1 MSILAVALILLLP
14 LATIWWESAKLTP
27 LVVTS
32 VSLTPVL
39 LGYAELDASNGTNTA
54 LMYCAAVSFLVAG
67 HVLHQG
73 WGRLRRPAAVPGVN
87 RLPRRSTPGVICFS
101 CVVIVLTFYHFF
113 AAGVPLLSED
123 VETARFDFT
132 SSGLLGIPGRMFLFG
147 LPFTVLLV
155 SSSAF
160 RKLMPVS
167 RKLLYAVWISYI
179 ATSLLGGFKGGLVA
193 VLTIMLLARSVVSR
207 PLSLRRAL
215 VGWRVL
221 VIVGA
226 LLYCGLISFRY
237 RSLGLT
243 SPGDVI
249 PYLAAR
255 ATTSAAA
262 PGYLVFSRYGTDG
275 TGGDHYA
282 QDASYFLRKY
292 LPFIFPDNGVTLPFD
307 KTVSAALYRT
317 PISSRS
323 FIVPVTVGAFP
334 EMVSNVGVGFAMAG
348 MFLVGVFISYFV
360 TRAQLSGGAFQ
371 SALFALTVNLL
382 QIYILNGNLVYTC
395 FNLVLVGLFLFGLYS
410 VCHIP
415 WVLSPEVSTVEF
427 RRAFSKSRNQGRPG
441 TGNTAW
447 PIHGA

>member
-1 MSILAVALILLLP
+1 MSILTVALILLLP
-14 LATIWWESAKLTP
+14 LVTLWWESAKLTP

-32 VSLTPVL
+32 ISLTPVL
-39 LGYAELDASNGTNTA
+39 LGYAEFDALNGTSTA
-54 LMYCAAVSFLVAG
+54 LMYCAAVACLVVG
-67 HVLHQG
+67 HLIHQS
-73 WGRLRRPAAVPGVN
+73 WRRLRPLAAAPSSLDN
-87 RLPRRSTPGVICFS
+87 LPRRSTPGVIVFS
-101 CVVIVLTFYHFF
+101 SIVIFLTFYHFF
-113 AAGVPLLSED
+113 VSGVPLLSED

-132 SSGLLGIPGRMFLFG
+132 SSGLFGIPGRMFLFG

-155 SSSAF
+155 STAAF

-167 RKLLYAVWISYI
+167 RKLFYFVWLSYI

-193 VLTIMLLARSVVSR
+193 VLTIMLLAQSVVSR
-207 PLSLRRAL
+207 PLSLRRAV
-215 VGWRVL
+215 VGWRVFVL
-221 VIVGA
+221 VGA

-282 QDASYFLRKY
+282 QDATYFLRKY
-292 LPFIFPDNGVTLPFD
+292 LPFIFPDDGVTLPFD
-307 KTVSAALYRT
+307 KTVSAALYHT
-317 PISSRS
+317 PISSTS

-334 EMVSNVGVGFAMAG
+334 ELVSNVGVGAAMAG
-348 MFLVGVFISYFV
+348 MFLVGVCISYFV
-360 TRAQLSGGAFQ
+360 SRAQLSSGAFQ

-395 FNLVLVGLFLFGLYS
+395 FNLVLVGLLLFGLYCA
-410 VCHIP
+410 CHIP
-415 WVLSPEVSTVEF
+415 WIFISEAGALGL
-427 RRAFSKSRNQGRPG
+427 RRAVRDRG
-441 TGNTAW
+441 
-447 PIHGA
+447 

>member
-1 MSILAVALILLLP
+1 MSVLTVAAILLLP
-14 LATIWWESAKLTP
+14 LVTLWWESAKLTP

-39 LGYAELDASNGTNTA
+39 LGYAELDALNGTSTA
-54 LMYCAAVSFLVAG
+54 MMYCAAVSCLVAG
-67 HVLHQG
+67 HLIHQS
-73 WGRLRRPAAVPGVN
+73 WSRLRRVAAPLPSVNHLPG
-87 RLPRRSTPGVICFS
+87 RSAPGVICFC

-113 AAGVPLLSED
+113 ASGVPLLSDD

-155 SSSAF
+155 SSAAF
-160 RKLMPVS
+160 RKLVPIS
-167 RKLLYAVWISYI
+167 RELLYSVWIAYI

-207 PLSLRRAL
+207 PLSLRRAV

-292 LPFIFPDNGVTLPFD
+292 LPFIFSDDGVTLPFD
-307 KTVSAALYRT
+307 KTISAALYHT
-317 PISSRS
+317 PISGKS

-334 EMVSNVGVGFAMAG
+334 EMVS
-348 MFLVGVFISYFV
+348 
-360 TRAQLSGGAFQ
+360 RD
-371 SALFALTVNLL
+371 
-382 QIYILNGNLVYTC
+382 
-395 FNLVLVGLFLFGLYS
+395 S
-410 VCHIP
+410 VI
-415 WVLSPEVSTVEF
+415 VPEL
-427 RRAFSKSRNQGRPG
+427 
-441 TGNTAW
+441 
-447 PIHGA
+447 

>member
-1 MSILAVALILLLP
+1 MSIITVAVILFLP
-14 LATIWWESAKLTP
+14 LVTLWWDSAKLTP

-39 LGYAELDASNGTNTA
+39 LGYAELDALNGTSTT
-54 LMYCAAVSFLVAG
+54 LMYCAAVGLLVIG
-67 HVLHQG
+67 HLIHQS
-73 WGRLRRPAAVPGVN
+73 WSRLRRPAASTADLN
-87 RLPRRSTPGVICFS
+87 HLPRRSTPGVVVFS
-101 CVVIVLTFYHFF
+101 CVVIILTFYHFF
-113 AAGVPLLSED
+113 ATGVPLLSED

-155 SSSAF
+155 SVAAF
-160 RKLMPVS
+160 RNLVPVS
-167 RKLLYAVWISYI
+167 RTLLYFVWVCYI
-179 ATSLLGGFKGGLVA
+179 ATGLLGGFKGGLVA
-193 VLTIMLLARSVVSR
+193 VLTIMLLARSVISKPV
-207 PLSLRRAL
+207 SLRRAV

-221 VIVGA
+221 VIAGA

-243 SPGDVI
+243 NPSDVI

-282 QDASYFLRKY
+282 QDATYFLGKY
-292 LPFIFPDNGVTLPFD
+292 LPFVFTDDGTALPFD
-307 KTVSAALYRT
+307 KTVSAALYNT
-317 PISSRS
+317 PISGKA

-334 EMVSNVGVGFAMAG
+334 ELVSNVGIGGAMTG
-348 MFLVGVFISYFV
+348 MLLIGVFISYFV
-360 TRAQLSGGAFQ
+360 SRAQQSRGAFQ

-395 FNLVLVGLFLFGLYS
+395 FNLILVGLLLFGLYC

-415 WVLSPEVSTVEF
+415 WVFPSDSA
-427 RRAFSKSRNQGRPG
+427 RRALPPTLVDSRGQGR
-441 TGNTAW
+441 AASRV
-447 PIHGA
+447 HGA

>member
-1 MSILAVALILLLP
+1 MSLFTIVVILLLP
-14 LATIWWESAKLTP
+14 LLTLWWESAKLTP

-39 LGYAELDASNGTNTA
+39 LGYAEFDALNGTSTA
-54 LMYCAAVSFLVAG
+54 LMYCAAVSCLFVGHLV
-67 HVLHQG
+67 HQS
-73 WGRLRRPAAVPGVN
+73 WRRLRGQAATRQSLDG
-87 RLPRRSTPGVICFS
+87 LPSRSTPGLIVFC
-101 CVVIVLTFYHFF
+101 CVVVILTFYHFLVS
-113 AAGVPLLSED
+113 GVPLFSED

-132 SSGLLGIPGRMFLFG
+132 SSGLFGIPGRMFLFG

-155 SSSAF
+155 SVAAV
-160 RKLMPVS
+160 RRIAPVS
-167 RKLLYAVWISYI
+167 RTLVYFVWGSYAV
-179 ATSLLGGFKGGLVA
+179 TCLLGGFKGGLVV
-193 VLTIMLLARSVVSR
+193 VLTTMLLARSIVGR
-207 PLSLRRAL
+207 PLSLRRAV

-226 LLYCGLISFRY
+226 LVYCGLISFRY

-249 PYLAAR
+249 PYLATR

-262 PGYLVFSRYGTDG
+262 PGYLVFSRYGMDG
-275 TGGDHYA
+275 SGGDHYA

-292 LPFIFPDNGVTLPFD
+292 LPFIFPDDGITLPFD
-307 KTVSAALYRT
+307 KTVSAALYHT
-317 PISSRS
+317 PISGRS

-334 EMVSNVGVGFAMAG
+334 ELVSNVGVGAAMAG

-360 TRAQLSGGAFQ
+360 SRAQLSSGAFQ

-395 FNLVLVGLFLFGLYS
+395 FNLVLVGLFLFGLYC
-410 VCHIP
+410 VCHAP
-415 WVLSPEVSTVEF
+415 W
-427 RRAFSKSRNQGRPG
+427 AFSRDATALGFPRASSGSRSQRRV
-441 TGNTAW
+441 
-447 PIHGA
+447 GAPNAA